1 MFDVFLPVQGFKV
14 RSLHSANAL
23 PECDTRR
30 KRALC
35 RGGGGAEIQPRASS
49 PRRSC
54 IRAAARSGHLP
65 MKKNKPV
72 LKLGLPKG
80 SLEQATIEKMARA
93 GFHISISA
101 RSYVPYV
108 DDEELEIRLIRAQEI
123 SRYVEHGYLDC
134 GITGHD
140 WVVEN
145 GSDVHEVGEFLF
157 SKATRQPARWVLA
170 VPENSPVK
178 SVKDLNGKRIATEVV
193 NLTRKYLKKHGVKAE
208 VEFSW
213 GATEVKAHEL
223 VDAIVEITETG
234 SSLRANKLRI
244 VDTLLTS
251 TPRLIV
257 NKDSWKEPWKRKKIE
272 TMALLLKG
280 ALEAEAKVGLKMN
293 IEQKNLKSLLETL
306 PALRRPTISNL
317 SQDGWVAVETIIDE
331 HVVRELIPQLK
342 AAGAEGIIE
351 YPLNKVVY

>member
-1 MFDVFLPVQGFKV
+1 
-14 RSLHSANAL
+14 
-23 PECDTRR
+23 
-30 KRALC
+30 
-35 RGGGGAEIQPRASS
+35 
-49 PRRSC
+49 
-54 IRAAARSGHLP
+54 
-65 MKKNKPV
+65 MKQNKPV

-80 SLEQATIEKMARA
+80 SLEQATIEKMAKA
-93 GFHISISA
+93 GYNISVSA

-108 DDEELEIRLIRAQEI
+108 DDDELEIRLIRAQEV

-140 WVVEN
+140 WITEN

-170 VPENSPVK
+170 VPEHSPVR
-178 SVKDLNGKRIATEVV
+178 SAKDLNGKRVATEVV
-193 NLTRKYLKKHGVKAE
+193 NLTKKYFKQHGVKAE

-234 SSLRANKLRI
+234 SSLRANNLRI
-244 VDTLLTS
+244 VDTLLVS
-251 TPRLIV
+251 TPRLIA
-257 NKDSWKEPWKRKKIE
+257 NRAAWKDRWKRKKIE
-272 TMALLLKG
+272 TLALLLHG

-293 IEQKNLKSLLETL
+293 IAERNLAKLLKTL
-306 PALRRPTISNL
+306 PALRNPTVSHL
-317 SQDGWVAVETIIDE
+317 SQPGWVAVETIIDE